1 MLELTKEQM
10 KKAEALTDR
19 AGLSYLEMMYNAG
32 IKAFEYINTQFDL
45 QSLKTVILCGNGN
58 NGGDG
63 FVVAKKMIDNG
74 YNVITVLCSG
84 APKTKEAQKVFELIP
99 ESIDFLENQSLV
111 VSALADADIVIDAVY
126 GTGFRGELSEE
137 LDVLFNYANG
147 NTCER
152 ISLDLPSGMNADTGE
167 IFKNYF
173 HADITITFGAYK
185 LCHNLPECKSK
196 CGRVVLVDIGIPMDI
211 MFIAQNELKLID
223 KELVSSV
230 LPKRSAKSHK
240 GNYGNLLNICGSNNM
255 GGAAMMV
262 TLSAMR
268 MGVGKTTL
276 ASTKCV
282 IDRCCGNMMEAMTI
296 SLPQNSNG
304 EIQSESIAVL
314 NKSLKQSTACL
325 IGCGLG
331 CSKNTREIVEYVI
344 DNADCP
350 IILDAD
356 ALNVISQ
363 DLTILNNLKTPAV
376 ITPHIGEMARLSA
389 LTIEEVQKSSMS

>member
-1 MLELTKEQM
+1 
-10 KKAEALTDR
+10 
-19 AGLSYLEMMYNAG
+19 
-32 IKAFEYINTQFDL
+32 
-45 QSLKTVILCGNGN
+45 
-58 NGGDG
+58 
-63 FVVAKKMIDNG
+63 
-74 YNVITVLCSG
+74 
-84 APKTKEAQKVFELIP
+84 
-99 ESIDFLENQSLV
+99 
-111 VSALADADIVIDAVY
+111 
-126 GTGFRGELSEE
+126 
-137 LDVLFNYANG
+137 
-147 NTCER
+147 
-152 ISLDLPSGMNADTGE
+152 
-167 IFKNYF
+167 
-173 HADITITFGAYK
+173 
-185 LCHNLPECKSK
+185 
-196 CGRVVLVDIGIPMDI
+196 PMDI

-389 LTIEEVQKSSMS
+389 LTIEEVQKSSMSIAKQFALEHNVTVVLKNYRTLIVTPKGEIFQNTTGNAALAKGGSGDVLAGMIASLIAQGISCKDAALAAIYIHGYCADRLVQRMSQYSVLARDLIEEIPFALKEVVL